1 MKWVTT
7 QQLDLKPVR
16 AGSAGIQP
24 HCGAFHHSQALFAVA
39 VGRNIVGKKKLLFS
53 FFFFFFS
60 FGYVCVFP
68 FPCLPGMWGRGSL
81 DGDHGIGACS
91 LEKRNK
97 TVVYAMG
104 GCGESFCSLLSCLAK
119 C

>member
-39 VGRNIVGKKKLLFS
+39 VGRNIVGKQKLLLFS
-53 FFFFFFS
+53 FFFFSFLLGMYVYFRFF
-60 FGYVCVFP
+60 VCLGCGGEF
-68 FPCLPGMWGRGSL
+68 LLMGIKGSEL
-81 DGDHGIGACS
+81 AAWKKEAKPYSICY
-91 LEKRNK
+91 R
-97 TVVYAMG
+97 
-104 GCGESFCSLLSCLAK
+104 CGESFCSLLSCLAK

>member
-39 VGRNIVGKKKLLFS
+39 VGRNIVGKKKLFS
-53 FFFFFFS
+53 FFFFFS

-68 FPCLPGMWGRGSL
+68 CLPGMLGRGSL
-81 DGDHGIGACS
+81 DGDQGIGARS

-104 GCGESFCSLLSCLAK
+104 AERASVVCCHAWPNAEW
-119 C
+119 

>member
-53 FFFFFFS
+53 FFFFSLFFW
-60 FGYVCVFP
+60 VCM
-68 FPCLPGMWGRGSL
+68 CLSVSL
-81 DGDHGIGACS
+81 SAWD
-91 LEKRNK
+91 
-97 TVVYAMG
+97 V
-104 GCGESFCSLLSCLAK
+104 GERFS
-119 C
+119 

>member
-53 FFFFFFS
+53 FFLL
-60 FGYVCVFP
+60 GMYVYFRFLV
-68 FPCLPGMWGRGSL
+68 CL
-81 DGDHGIGACS
+81 
-91 LEKRNK
+91 
-97 TVVYAMG
+97 
-104 GCGESFCSLLSCLAK
+104 GCGGEVLLMGIKGSELAAWK
-119 C
+119 KETKPWYTLWVGAERASVVCCHAWPNAEW